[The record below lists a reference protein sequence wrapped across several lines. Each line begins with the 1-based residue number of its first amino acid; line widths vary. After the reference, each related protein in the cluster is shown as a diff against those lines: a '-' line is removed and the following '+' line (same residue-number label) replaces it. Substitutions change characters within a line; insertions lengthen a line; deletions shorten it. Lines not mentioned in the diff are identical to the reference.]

1 MKPTSRVAI
10 IGGGTVGGAMAELF
24 GGGAVVY
31 DIRPGFSHD
40 RSSVNHCQASFVC
53 VPTPRGDDGAADTS
67 VVEDVVS
74 WLETPLVVIR
84 STVPPGTTDRLRR
97 ETAKHVVFQ
106 PEYLGETPRHVY
118 RNLSEQD
125 FIVLGGPLED
135 TSAVADIYK
144 RYLNATVRYHFCD
157 AKTAELAKYME
168 NAFFAAK
175 VTFVNEFHD
184 IARLF
189 GVDFNLLREIWLAD
203 GRINPDHTDVY
214 PSARGFCGKC
224 LPKDLDAIIAACLQ
238 GGYDPKLLTAVRET
252 NNQWTRQTGTDQRI
266 LQWSHRPL

>member
-1 MKPTSRVAI
+1 MKPTWVAI

-24 GGGAVVY
+24 GGAVVY
-31 DIRPGFSHD
+31 DIRPGFCHD
-40 RSSVNHCQASFVC
+40 RPAVNACDVGFVC
-53 VPTPRGDDGAADTS
+53 VPSPRSDSGAADTS
-67 VVEDVVS
+67 VVEEVIS
-74 WLETPLVVIR
+74 WLETPLIVIR
-84 STVPPGTTDRLRR
+84 STVPPGTTDRLRQESGKR
-97 ETAKHVVFQ
+97 VVFQ

-118 RNLSEQD
+118 RNLAEQD
-125 FIVLGGPLED
+125 FIVLGGPMED
-135 TSAVADIYK
+135 ASAVADIYK

-203 GRINPDHTDVY
+203 GRIKADHTDVY

-224 LPKDLDAIIAACLQ
+224 LPKDLDAIVAACRQ
-238 GGYDPKLLTAVRET
+238 GGYEPKLLTAVRET
-252 NNQWTRQTGTDQRI
+252 NNQWTRQTGSDQQI
-266 LQWSHRPL
+266 LQGSHRPL